1 MKEFDRSLLESGELL
16 VKSGSGIIANLSKII
31 ALITAI
37 LAVLVTFTDITF
49 ASLAAE
55 EVTSVLL
62 LLLIA
67 AYVIYFSLED
77 SGERR
82 GEESEEYRAA
92 YERHS
97 ALRNRITPD
106 MIPALRE
113 FLKEYSKAEAMHRQS
128 CELLR
133 LGYTEEE
140 YAAYLCGE
148 NKDKTAVK
156 ALSRVA
162 KIRPTPLS
170 TPDLLSKERLRNK
183 SELCNPERG
192 KHLRLGIRLIP
203 TALCMVVTVSVVLSA
218 KSNLGAEE
226 ICEGLMKLSTLPIVG
241 IRGYLAGLTYAKE
254 TRAGWLETKS
264 RLLDCFLDG
273 GASELKD

>member
-16 VKSGSGIIANLSKII
+16 VKSGSGIIANLSKIV

-67 AYVIYFSLED
+67 SYVIYFSLED
-77 SGERR
+77 AGERR
-82 GEESEEYRAA
+82 GEGSEEYKLA

-97 ALRNRITPD
+97 ALKNRVTPD

-113 FLKEYSKAEAMHRQS
+113 FLREYSKAEAAHRQS
-128 CELLR
+128 CELMR

-140 YAAYLCGE
+140 YAAYLRGE
-148 NKDKTAVK
+148 CTDKK
-156 ALSRVA
+156 AKRALGRIA
-162 KIRPTPLS
+162 KIRPTPIS
-170 TPDLLSKERLRNK
+170 TSTLLSKERLRGR
-183 SELCNPERG
+183 SELYDPERG
-192 KHLRLGIRLIP
+192 KHLRLGARLIP

-218 KSNLGAEE
+218 KSDLGAEE

-241 IRGYLAGLTYAKE
+241 IRGYLAGLSYAKE
-254 TRAGWLETKS
+254 TRTGWLETKA
-264 RLLDCFLDG
+264 RLLECFLG
-273 GASELKD
+273 IPKD